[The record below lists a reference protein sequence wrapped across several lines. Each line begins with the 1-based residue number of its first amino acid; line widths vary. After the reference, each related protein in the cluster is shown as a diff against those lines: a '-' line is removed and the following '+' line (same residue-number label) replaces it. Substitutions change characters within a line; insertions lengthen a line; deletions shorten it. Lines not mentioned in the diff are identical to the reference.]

1 MEKIDI
7 LLATYN
13 GERYIQSQI
22 YSILTQTLTNWQLII
37 HDDGST
43 DGTIEKIREI
53 QKLDDR
59 ILIVEDNIICGG
71 AANNFLHLL
80 KNATS
85 DYVIFCDQDDIW
97 FESKLQ
103 VLYDSIQSEPK
114 AAAVYCNAYGY
125 NGTHITSNQ
134 VSLFERDSLSN
145 SLFLNSGVQ
154 GCSLLFNRPLIE
166 MLLDFPSFIVM
177 HDHYITMG
185 AVSFGKL
192 KYIDLSLMLYRQH
205 DQNVTGN
212 IAVSFSDRIRSF
224 FNRANTII
232 DRKHYEANKSFYN
245 KFEDKF
251 TLQQQEIFRA
261 YLQFPEMSFMQKVS
275 TLLKYDFRMG
285 NNRWILVLKLL
296 FKKTI

>member
-1 MEKIDI
+1 MIDI
-7 LLATYN
+7 LLATFN
-13 GERYIQSQI
+13 GDKFIENQLL
-22 YSILTQTLTNWQLII
+22 SILSQTNKDWRLII

-43 DGTIEKIREI
+43 DDTLLIVKKYQAIDARI
-53 QKLDDR
+53 HVLDDQVVCR
-59 ILIVEDNIICGG
+59 S

-103 VLYDSIQSEPK
+103 VLFDSIQNEHQ
-114 AAAVYCNAYGY
+114 AAAAYCNAYGY

-154 GCSLLFNRPLIE
+154 GCSLLFNRALIDI
-166 MLLDFPSFIVM
+166 LLDFPSFIVM

-205 DQNVTGN
+205 EQNVTGN

-224 FNRANTII
+224 FNRANPII

-251 TLQQQEIFRA
+251 TIQQQEIFRA
-261 YLQFPEMSFMQKVS
+261 YLQFPELSFVQKAS
-275 TLLKYDFRMG
+275 TLLKYNFRMG
-285 NNRWILVLKLL
+285 NNRWILILKLL